1 MKCCQNCAHHT
12 ETTTANNITH
22 PGTVTTSYLPFCM
35 AKNRYVGCLDWCYW
49 YIPEN
54 GYGEDDE

>member
-12 ETTTANNITH
+12 ETTANNITCS
-22 PGTVTTSYLPFCM
+22 GTVATNYLTFCM
-35 AKNRYVGCLDWCYW
+35 AKNRYVGCLEWCYW

-54 GYGEDDE
+54 GYEEDDE